1 MEAALDGFWPAHS
14 LVFAGLAALVFL
26 PLEHLFPA
34 RADQRR
40 SAWAAD
46 LVFAT
51 AGAWLARAGTIVGVG
66 AALAAL
72 DRVAPDQPLFAGVRD
87 ARMRTGLDI
96 ACGLA
101 LFELGGYGYH
111 RLAHKV
117 PWLWRLHRL
126 HHSSVSMDWLASFR
140 QHPLEIL
147 LMTLAQ
153 NALLVLAGIPL
164 GAHTV
169 VVVTL
174 RLATV
179 FVHANLRV
187 PEGPWNWF
195 VATPRFHHR
204 HHQLDG
210 ITCNYASL
218 LPAIDRVF
226 GTYRSETA
234 TVFGVKP
241 ATSARASTML
251 SSIEQ

>member
-1 MEAALDGFWPAHS
+1 MEAAFDAFWPAHS

-34 RADQRR
+34 RPEQRR
-40 SAWAAD
+40 AAWAAD
-46 LVFAT
+46 LLFAT
-51 AGAWLARAGTIVGVG
+51 AGAWLVRAGTIVVVGV
-66 AALAAL
+66 ALSAL
-72 DRVAPDQPLFAGVRD
+72 DRVAPDEPLFAGVRD

-96 ACGLA
+96 SCGLA

-117 PWLWRLHRL
+117 PWLWRLHRV
-126 HHSSVSMDWLASFR
+126 HHSSVSLDWLASFR

-204 HHQLDG
+204 HHQAGG
-210 ITCNYASL
+210 ITGNYASL
-218 LPAIDRVF
+218 LPAVDRIF

-234 TVFGVKP
+234 TVFGLKP
-241 ATSARASTML
+241 ATSVRASTML

>member
-1 MEAALDGFWPAHS
+1 MEGAVDAFWPAHS
-14 LVFAGLAALVFL
+14 LVFAALVALVFL
-26 PLEHLFPA
+26 PLEHRFPA
-34 RADQRR
+34 RPEQRR
-40 SAWAAD
+40 AAWAAD
-46 LVFAT
+46 LLFAT
-51 AGAWLARAGTIVGVG
+51 AGAWAARAGTILGVG

-87 ARMRTGLDI
+87 ARMRTGVDV

-101 LFELGGYGYH
+101 LFELGGYGYQ
-111 RLAHKV
+111 RLAHRV
-117 PWLWRLHRL
+117 PWLWRLHRI
-126 HHSSVSMDWLASFR
+126 HHSSVSLDWPASFR

-179 FVHANLRV
+179 IVQANLRV
-187 PEGPWNWF
+187 REGPWDWF
-195 VATPRFHHR
+195 VATPR
-204 HHQLDG
+204 
-210 ITCNYASL
+210 
-218 LPAIDRVF
+218 
-226 GTYRSETA
+226 YRSETA
-234 TVFGVKP
+234 TVFGLNP